1 MKVGKTTFAVQAPRN
16 LLVAFE
22 KGYNA
27 LSGIKAIDINK
38 WADFKVVL
46 KQLEDPEVQAMYD
59 TISIDTVG
67 IMWEMCEQ
75 FICAQNGVQK
85 IADIPWGAGYTAC
98 KKEFEA
104 CLRKITMLGYGLII
118 IAHVDTRI
126 EKTADDN
133 EVEIIGPAIPKRA
146 YAIVNQLVD
155 IIGYIGVDY
164 DDEGNAKRTLYTR
177 STPTVMA
184 GSRFPHLPAKIPFG
198 YNELTNALA
207 NAIEQ
212 SGKEDGA
219 IIVDHQENRVDETRS
234 YDEVA
239 AEAKKLWAELIEKDP
254 NNKNRIMKIVE
265 KVFGHSI
272 KLSEITDD
280 QIDLYELVV
289 LEMKAL

>member
-1 MKVGKTTFAVQAPRN
+1 
-16 LLVAFE
+16 
-22 KGYNA
+22 
-27 LSGIKAIDINK
+27 
-38 WADFKVVL
+38 
-46 KQLEDPEVQAMYD
+46 
-59 TISIDTVG
+59 
-67 IMWEMCEQ
+67 
-75 FICAQNGVQK
+75 
-85 IADIPWGAGYTAC
+85 
-98 KKEFEA
+98 
-104 CLRKITMLGYGLII
+104 
-118 IAHVDTRI
+118 
-126 EKTADDN
+126 
-133 EVEIIGPAIPKRA
+133 
-146 YAIVNQLVD
+146 
-155 IIGYIGVDY
+155 
-164 DDEGNAKRTLYTR
+164 
-177 STPTVMA
+177 MA

-234 YDEVA
+234 YDEVS